1 MVSKHKQRTVHSLA
15 VTKITRH
22 LPECEGPFP
31 GIAYAT
37 IGTLF
42 HNICSSLLSRL
53 STDADLWAK
62 QRHEL
67 RPTDQTSAPA
77 LRDKTIQPMR
87 SFIYDRVLKQ
97 AAFKKFHELDP
108 KATLMLWNAIETLLV
123 ELVDMLRAAA
133 DKDKGI
139 ESVLLGHERTLT
151 WPVDL
156 DGIPLIVK
164 GKYDLLLYDHRFDT
178 PHLIDFKLCGVKKDL
193 ASLTQVMLY
202 ALMLNHDSGIEAGA
216 TVLNLYPQRS
226 PITVGWEQIRAYEPA
241 LLRFIQSVAA
251 KEFPGSVVA
260 PKSIPDPQMELTA
273 PLTPFE
279 TPDLLT
285 DGKHDLGII
294 MSKLKDFSLPVQP
307 FEEKGGPVIVGP
319 AFTILRVV
327 PGPGVKVASI
337 VIRSADLQVALAC
350 DTPPRIE
357 QGAGFVGIEVPR
369 VERSVLELLDI
380 KPEKSRPSISS
391 FILGVDISGHI
402 VWGDF
407 AKSATC
413 HMLVGG
419 QTGSGKSE
427 FLRQVL
433 CSLAT
438 SSSPRELRIII
449 VDPKMTDYQDFNG
462 SPYLERPV
470 VDSMD
475 LAVEILA
482 GLVDEMED
490 RYNLFAHE
498 KAKDLETY
506 NSLRGVNMLPR
517 IALTFD
523 EFADAMAD
531 NDLKKQIESSLKRL
545 GAKARAA
552 GIHLIIA
559 TQSPRKEVVTGLIKA
574 NLPCAVALHV
584 ANGTESKI
592 VLDYM
597 GAEKLLGKGDLLAR
611 FGGKIRRLQSPY
623 ADGKAVKTIMFP

>member
-1 MVSKHKQRTVHSLA
+1 MGAKTNPDTCRSLA
-15 VTKITRH
+15 VTTITSY

-31 GIAYAT
+31 GIPYAA
-37 IGTLF
+37 IGSLF
-42 HNICSSLLSRL
+42 HNICSSFLSEL
-53 STDADLWAK
+53 STDADLWSK
-62 QRHEL
+62 QRSQL
-67 RPTDQTSAPA
+67 RPIDQATAPA

-87 SFIYDRVLKQ
+87 SFIYDHILKRR
-97 AAFKKFHELDP
+97 AFKKFHELDP
-108 KATLMLWNAIETLLV
+108 EAMLELWRAIEALLV
-123 ELVDMLRAAA
+123 ELVNILCAAVA
-133 DKDKGI
+133 KKKGL
-139 ESVLLGHERTLT
+139 ESVLLGHEKSLS

-156 DGIPLIVK
+156 NGTPIIVT
-164 GKYDLLLYDHRFDT
+164 GKYDVLLYDHRFDT
-178 PHLIDFKLCGVKKDL
+178 PHLIDFKLCGVKRDL

-202 ALMLNHDSGIEAGA
+202 ALMLNHDLGIESGA
-216 TVLNLYPQRS
+216 TVLNLYPRRS
-226 PITVGWEQIRAYEPA
+226 PIILGWEQIRAYETA
-241 LLRFIQSVAA
+241 LITFIRHVAA
-251 KEFPGSVVA
+251 QEFPDSITA
-260 PKSIPDPQMELTA
+260 PEKVPNPQVELTA

-279 TPDLLT
+279 TTELLT
-285 DGKHDLGII
+285 RGKNDLEII
-294 MSKLKDFSLPVQP
+294 MSKLKDLSLPVQP
-307 FEEKGGPVIVGP
+307 FEEKGGSVIVGP
-319 AFTILRVV
+319 AFTIVRVV
-327 PGPGVKVASI
+327 PGAGVKVASI
-337 VIRSADLQVALAC
+337 VTRSADLQVALAC
-350 DTPPRIE
+350 ETPPRIE

-369 VERSVLELLDI
+369 TERSILELLAI
-380 KPEKSRPSISS
+380 GPEKSRPCMSS

-407 AKSATC
+407 SKSATC

-433 CSLAT
+433 CSLAM
-438 SSSPRELRIII
+438 SSSPRELRMII

-490 RYNLFAHE
+490 RYNLFARH

-506 NSLRGVNMLPR
+506 NSFPGVNMLPR
-517 IALTFD
+517 ITLTFD
-523 EFADAMAD
+523 EFSDAMAD
-531 NDLKKQIESSLKRL
+531 NDLRKQIESSLKRL

-574 NLPCAVALHV
+574 NLPCAVALQV

-592 VLDYM
+592 VLDSM

-623 ADGKAVKTIMFP
+623 ADSRAVKTIMFP

>member
-1 MVSKHKQRTVHSLA
+1 MSAKSNIDTCRSLA
-15 VTKITRH
+15 VTTITSY
-22 LPECEGPFP
+22 LPECDGPFP
-31 GIAYAT
+31 GIPYAT
-37 IGTLF
+37 IGNLF
-42 HNICSSLLSRL
+42 HKICGSLLSGL
-53 STDADLWAK
+53 STDANLWAK
-62 QRHEL
+62 QKSEL
-67 RPTDQTSAPA
+67 RPIDQATVPA

-87 SFIYDRVLKQ
+87 SFIYDYILKQ
-97 AAFKKFHELDP
+97 RGFKKFHELDP
-108 KATLMLWNAIETLLV
+108 EAMLELWGAIETLLV
-123 ELVDMLRAAA
+123 ELVNTFFAAVT
-133 DKDKGI
+133 KKKGL
-139 ESVLLGHERTLT
+139 ESVLLGYETNLT
-151 WPVDL
+151 WPVNL
-156 DGIPLIVK
+156 DGTPLIVK

-202 ALMLNHDSGIEAGA
+202 ALMLNHERGIEAGA

-241 LLRFIQSVAA
+241 LLSFIQAVAA
-251 KEFPGSVVA
+251 REFPDSVVA
-260 PKSIPDPQMELTA
+260 PKHIPDPQAELTA

-279 TPDLLT
+279 TPELLT
-285 DGKHDLGII
+285 DGRHKLEIV
-294 MSKLKDFSLPVQP
+294 MSKLKDFNLSMHP
-307 FEEKGGPVIVGP
+307 FEEKGGSVIVGP

-327 PGPGVKVASI
+327 PGPGVKVAS
-337 VIRSADLQVALAC
+337 VVTRSADLQVALAC
-350 DTPPRIE
+350 ETSPRIE

-369 VERSVLELLDI
+369 AERSALELLDI
-380 KPEKSRPSISS
+380 QPEKSRPSISS

-433 CSLAT
+433 CSLAM
-438 SSSPRELRIII
+438 SSRPQELRIII
-449 VDPKMTDYQDFNG
+449 VDPKMADYQDFNG

-475 LAVEILA
+475 LAVEILT

-490 RYNLFAHE
+490 RYSLFAQQ
-498 KAKDLETY
+498 KAKDLEAY
-506 NSLRGVNMLPR
+506 NSLRGVDVLPR
-517 IALTFD
+517 IVLTFD
-523 EFADAMAD
+523 EFADAMAH

-574 NLPCAVALHV
+574 NLPCAVALQV

-592 VLDYM
+592 VLDSM

-611 FGGKIRRLQSPY
+611 FGGKTMRLQSPY
-623 ADGKAVKTIMFP
+623 ADSRAVKAVMFL